1 MEAIFN
7 VQIWDLRLFEDFDC
21 LHSIICRLGA
31 PFLVMPRLEHK
42 VDRNGT
48 AIGSMLRG
56 FHPVS
61 SSKFD
66 RNVLKTGCSG
76 FRQVMGT
83 MSEQEKEK
91 DKDPTTVVPAVRI
104 FLVEDN
110 PDHVFI
116 ALTVVR
122 QVLGDDIELVHAS
135 NADEAMLMIAQFT
148 ENDRPDLFL
157 VDLRLPDNGGFSV
170 LQAARANEALAA
182 VPMFVI
188 TSSLYDRDIAESYQL
203 GASAVL
209 CKPLSRAKLRD
220 ELVRVGALPMSQ
232 RPTDPAYRH

>member
-1 MEAIFN
+1 
-7 VQIWDLRLFEDFDC
+7 
-21 LHSIICRLGA
+21 
-31 PFLVMPRLEHK
+31 
-42 VDRNGT
+42 
-48 AIGSMLRG
+48 
-56 FHPVS
+56 
-61 SSKFD
+61 
-66 RNVLKTGCSG
+66 
-76 FRQVMGT
+76 
-83 MSEQEKEK
+83 MSQQEKEQ
-91 DKDPTTVVPAVRI
+91 DQDQESSVLNPAVRI

-135 NADEAMLMIAQFT
+135 NADEALLMIAQFT
-148 ENDRPDLFL
+148 EQDRPDLFL

-170 LQAARANEALAA
+170 LQAARANEALTA

-188 TSSLYDRDIAESYQL
+188 TSSLYDRDIAESYEL

-220 ELVRVGALPMSQ
+220 ELVRVGALPLSQ
-232 RPTDPAYRH
+232 RPNDTTYRQ

>member
-1 MEAIFN
+1 
-7 VQIWDLRLFEDFDC
+7 
-21 LHSIICRLGA
+21 
-31 PFLVMPRLEHK
+31 
-42 VDRNGT
+42 
-48 AIGSMLRG
+48 
-56 FHPVS
+56 
-61 SSKFD
+61 
-66 RNVLKTGCSG
+66 
-76 FRQVMGT
+76 MGD
-83 MSEQEKEK
+83 EEKEPE
-91 DKDPTTVVPAVRI
+91 DEINLLNHAVRI

-135 NADEAMLMIAQFT
+135 NADEALLMIARFT
-148 ENDRPDLFL
+148 EQDRPDLFL

-170 LQAARANEALAA
+170 LQATRANEALAT

-220 ELVRVGALPMSQ
+220 ELVRVGALPLSQ
-232 RPTDPAYRH
+232 RRPDPAYRQ

>member
-1 MEAIFN
+1 
-7 VQIWDLRLFEDFDC
+7 
-21 LHSIICRLGA
+21 
-31 PFLVMPRLEHK
+31 
-42 VDRNGT
+42 
-48 AIGSMLRG
+48 
-56 FHPVS
+56 
-61 SSKFD
+61 
-66 RNVLKTGCSG
+66 
-76 FRQVMGT
+76 
-83 MSEQEKEK
+83 MSDQEKEK
-91 DKDPTTVVPAVRI
+91 EQDKEPSLLNSAVRI

-116 ALTVVR
+116 ALTVVK

-135 NADEAMLMIAQFT
+135 NADEALLMIAQFT
-148 ENDRPDLFL
+148 EHDRPDLFL

-170 LQAARANEALAA
+170 LQATRANEALTA

-220 ELVRVGALPMSQ
+220 ELVRVGALPLSQ
-232 RPTDPAYRH
+232 RPSDPAYRH

>member
-1 MEAIFN
+1 
-7 VQIWDLRLFEDFDC
+7 
-21 LHSIICRLGA
+21 
-31 PFLVMPRLEHK
+31 
-42 VDRNGT
+42 
-48 AIGSMLRG
+48 
-56 FHPVS
+56 
-61 SSKFD
+61 
-66 RNVLKTGCSG
+66 
-76 FRQVMGT
+76 
-83 MSEQEKEK
+83 MSDQEKEK
-91 DKDPTTVVPAVRI
+91 DQEPTLLTSGVRI

-135 NADEAMLMIAQFT
+135 NADEALLMIAQFT
-148 ENDRPDLFL
+148 EHDRPDLFL

-170 LQAARANEALAA
+170 LQATRANEALAR

-220 ELVRVGALPMSQ
+220 ELVRVGALPQSH
-232 RPTDPAYRH
+232 RPAPPEYRH

>member
-1 MEAIFN
+1 
-7 VQIWDLRLFEDFDC
+7 
-21 LHSIICRLGA
+21 
-31 PFLVMPRLEHK
+31 
-42 VDRNGT
+42 
-48 AIGSMLRG
+48 
-56 FHPVS
+56 
-61 SSKFD
+61 
-66 RNVLKTGCSG
+66 
-76 FRQVMGT
+76 MGN
-83 MSEQEKEK
+83 MSEQEKEQ
-91 DKDPTTVVPAVRI
+91 DSSVLNPAVRI

-135 NADEAMLMIAQFT
+135 NADEALLMIAQFT
-148 ENDRPDLFL
+148 EQDRPDLFL

-170 LQAARANEALAA
+170 LQAARANEALTA

-220 ELVRVGALPMSQ
+220 ELVRVGALPASQ
-232 RPTDPAYRH
+232 RPNDTTYRQ